1 METVEDCITETQTG
15 FQRRRQE
22 RRIDEAQLRNR
33 LAGVHAVGDLELAVL
48 AIRAGDI
55 AMDQGET
62 SLWVGG
68 STDDIK
74 AVARGVCAKTL
85 AHGGKSEEELA
96 TDVEMYWHVVAA
108 YLEAGLTDEPGREI
122 GD

>member
-1 METVEDCITETQTG
+1 MLLETWSSLCWRSGLGISRWT
-15 FQRRRQE
+15 
-22 RRIDEAQLRNR
+22 
-33 LAGVHAVGDLELAVL
+33 
-48 AIRAGDI
+48 RAKPRFGWADRPT
-55 AMDQGET
+55 T
-62 SLWVGG
+62 SRPSRAAL
-68 STDDIK
+68 
-74 AVARGVCAKTL
+74 CAKTL